1 MLCANLVEIGPVVLE
16 KKMKMWVY
24 RRTDRE
30 TDRETERQT
39 DRQTD
44 DGRQVIRK
52 AHLSF
57 QLRWA
62 KKESHRIRT
71 DCGSVRSKNE
81 EVICLRIKW
90 KPCTVSM
97 LICFILNEICNSLS
111 ELKCWN
117 SGNVPAYNI
126 VVHVDNTPF
135 ISQWNF
141 FFDWNVMKSK
151 TCLDHPWTLQWGK
164 W

>member
-1 MLCANLVEIGPVVLE
+1 MWGELCTKCKKTKPGLTE
-16 KKMKMWVY
+16 KWVPAHS
-24 RRTDRE
+24 T
-30 TDRETERQT
+30 TK
-39 DRQTD
+39 
-44 DGRQVIRK
+44 RK
-52 AHLSF
+52 TYS
-57 QLRWA
+57 R
-62 KKESHRIRT
+62 KKKRHRIRT
-71 DCGSVRSKNE
+71 NCGSVRSKNE
-81 EVICLRIKW
+81 EVIYLRIKW

-151 TCLDHPWTLQWGK
+151 TCLDHPWTPLNTSVGK
-164 W
+164 MVRSHLIYEGIYKIKRNLLVRMDV